1 MSGVPLGAMDAA
13 TLLRSARVRRGLS
26 QAQVARRAGT
36 SQPVISAYERGH
48 RDPTTETLRRLVAA
62 TGERLDLGLTPVTS
76 AVPPPA
82 DLVEHGA
89 RLVDVLLLA
98 DAIPHRVRPA
108 GPMPRMVS
116 RS

>member
-1 MSGVPLGAMDAA
+1 MDAA

-26 QAQVARRAGT
+26 QSQVATRAGT

-62 TGERLDLGLTPVTS
+62 TGERLDLGLTAETS
-76 AVPPPA
+76 AVPPPR
-82 DLVEHGA
+82 DLAEHAA

-98 DAIPHRVRPA
+98 DAIPHAVRPA

>member
-1 MSGVPLGAMDAA
+1 MDAA

-62 TGERLDLGLTPVTS
+62 TGERLDLGLAPESS
-76 AVPPPA
+76 AVPPPV
-82 DLVEHGA
+82 DLAEHA
-89 RLVDVLLLA
+89 SRLVDVLLLA
-98 DAIPHRVRPA
+98 DAIPHRVRPS

-116 RS
+116 RA